1 MHRFSVEVERLLAL
15 ERAPKGIQLAADMFP
30 GARAGEAAV
39 AGLWLRWGE
48 WERAH
53 EVAQEIE
60 TPEGSYWH
68 AIVHRQEPDAGNA
81 SYWFR
86 RVGRHAIFPALHE
99 AAARIGWSN
108 GTEWDP
114 FAFLEFYER
123 TRQRGGKP
131 EKEMVASIE
140 RAEWE
145 LLFAYCAEPG
155 S

>member
-1 MHRFSVEVERLLAL
+1 M
-15 ERAPKGIQLAADMFP
+15 
-30 GARAGEAAV
+30 

-53 EVAQEIE
+53 EVAQEVG

-86 RVGRHAIFPALHE
+86 RVGRHPIFPAVHK
-99 AAARIGWSN
+99 AATQIGWSH
-108 GTEWDP
+108 GAEWDP
-114 FAFLEFYER
+114 FAFVELYER
-123 TRQRGGKP
+123 TRQRGSKT
-131 EKEMVASIE
+131 EKDMVGAIE